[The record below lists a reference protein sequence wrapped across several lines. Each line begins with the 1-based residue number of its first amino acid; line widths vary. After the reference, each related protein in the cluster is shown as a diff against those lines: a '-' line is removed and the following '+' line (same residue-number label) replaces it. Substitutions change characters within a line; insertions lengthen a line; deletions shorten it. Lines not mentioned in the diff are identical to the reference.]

1 MSSILVTLREIGS
14 CSIKHQESGA
24 VITSDTPPEYGG
36 QGRSFSATD
45 LLAAALGTCI
55 ATSIDALVVRHGI
68 PLDAIKIEVEKEL
81 AVEPKRVAR
90 LTVSIQVA
98 MEITREVSLRIQRAA
113 EICVVKRS
121 LHPNVAVEV
130 NVVQVCS
137 PTKGE

>member
-1 MSSILVTLREIGS
+1 LITLQEIGS

-24 VITSDTPPEYGG
+24 VITTDTPPEYGG
-36 QGRSFSATD
+36 RGRSLSATD

-55 ATSIDALVVRHGI
+55 ATSVDALVVRHGI
-68 PLDAIKIEVEKEL
+68 PLDAIEIRVEKEL

-90 LTVSIQVA
+90 LSVSIQVA
-98 MEITREVSLRIQRAA
+98 TEITHEVALRIQRAA
-113 EICVVKRS
+113 DTCAVKRS
-121 LHPNVAVEV
+121 LHPDVAVEV